1 MKNVLLS
8 MAVLSSLVFAA
19 GPQSGM
25 KPQGEMG
32 QNRDAMFQQHKTE
45 MLQSIEANHQ
55 ARMQCL
61 KAAQNREAMKECHE
75 KMKEQRMD
83 RKEDMKEKRSDMK
96 EQRMEKRQD
105 MKEQKMNM
113 REGKPAQ
120 PMQPV
125 QPIKQ

>member
-75 KMKEQRMD
+75 KMKEQKMD
-83 RKEDMKEKRSDMK
+83 RKEDMK